1 MTTIAVACAPD
12 RCVMMSESGI
22 TDESGH
28 TCPPMNKIVRQGD
41 WLIAAA
47 GADRVCDVIQYITKY
62 PVIPVTLKTK
72 DDIQEWYKYI
82 AKRVVPLIRKS
93 AQEELSLDIKDGVA
107 ELPDSEIM
115 LITHG
120 RAFSISNT
128 LGVSKV
134 EPYWAIGSGGSLAL
148 GSLATSQTNKDWLQR
163 IETYT
168 HKAVTVAVKH
178 DSFSHLPVYGWISH
192 RSGKITEWHSK
203 DPA

>member
-1 MTTIAVACAPD
+1 
-12 RCVMMSESGI
+12 
-22 TDESGH
+22 
-28 TCPPMNKIVRQGD
+28 MNKIVRQGD

-203 DPA
+203 DLA